1 MLVCRLAYRPNDNQI
16 TMHNMNDFRICFI
29 GDSYVQGVG
38 DSECLGWAGRLC
50 VNARR
55 AGHNVTGY
63 NLGVRRETS
72 ADIARR
78 WVAECTPRLPANTE
92 NHLVF
97 SFGLNDV
104 TIENGARRISEED
117 TLTNLRTILT
127 AAKPRYRT
135 LVIGPVAV
143 PEAERNTSLLRLSNG
158 LAKVAAELEVSYLPL
173 IAHFIEDEQWKKDI
187 RENDG
192 AHPQAAGYAKIAA
205 LIEAWPQWWFRT

>member
-1 MLVCRLAYRPNDNQI
+1 MKDI
-16 TMHNMNDFRICFI
+16 RICFI

-38 DSECLGWAGRLC
+38 DPEYLGWSGRLC

-78 WVAECTPRLPANTE
+78 WLAECTPRLPATTE
-92 NHLVF
+92 NHVVF

-104 TIENGARRISEED
+104 TIENGARRVPEEE
-117 TLTNLRTILT
+117 TLTNLYTMLV
-127 AAKPRYRT
+127 AAKARYHT

-143 PEAERNTSLLRLSNG
+143 PDMEHNTSLLRLSDG
-158 LAKVAAELEVSYLPL
+158 MAKVAEDLDIPFLTL
-173 IAHFIEDEQWKKDI
+173 ISHFIDDVQWMKEI

-192 AHPQAAGYAKIAA
+192 AHPRSMGYEKMAA
-205 LIEAWPQWWFRT
+205 LIEAWPQWWFRA